1 MENKKI
7 REDGLTN
14 LIEFVKFMR
23 NESYVKKKDIEK
35 LGYGSN
41 KTIWRYM
48 QKLKTHGIEFIS
60 DIGRFGKGLKI
71 IEDNRLTL
79 EELEQVKYILKLNES
94 GFDNVDKIIEK
105 IKIMN
110 DKVF

>member
-1 MENKKI
+1 MENKV

-48 QKLKTHGIEFIS
+48 QKLKQHGIDFDS
-60 DIGRFGKGLKI
+60 DIGRFGSGIKLV
-71 IEDNRLTL
+71 ENDRLT
-79 EELEQVKYILKLNES
+79 ENEIKS
-94 GFDNVDKIIEK
+94 IEK
-105 IKIMN
+105 LLKNKKSIDSEEILRKINIMN
-110 DKVF
+110 EKIF

>member
-1 MENKKI
+1 MEKKI

-23 NESYVKKKDIEK
+23 GKEYVKKKDIERY
-35 LGYGSN
+35 GYGSN

-48 QKLKTHGIEFIS
+48 QKLKKFGVKFDS
-60 DIGRFGKGLKI
+60 DIGRFGSGIKL
-71 IEDNRLTL
+71 IEKTRLT
-79 EELEQVKYILKLNES
+79 EDEIKS
-94 GFDNVDKIIEK
+94 IEK
-105 IKIMN
+105 ILKNKKSIDSEELIKKIHIMN

>member
-1 MENKKI
+1 MENKKV

-14 LIEFVKFMR
+14 MINFVKFMR

-41 KTIWRYM
+41 KTIWRYG
-48 QKLKTHGIEFIS
+48 QKLKKYGIEFIT
-60 DIGRFGKGLKI
+60 DIGKFGSGIKLV
-71 IEDNRLTL
+71 ENDRLTENEIKSIEKLLKSKKSIDL
-79 EELEQVKYILKLNES
+79 EEILR
-94 GFDNVDKIIEK
+94 KIN
-105 IKIMN
+105 IMN

>member
-1 MENKKI
+1 MENKI

-48 QKLKTHGIEFIS
+48 QKLKQYGLNFES
-60 DIGRFGKGLKI
+60 DVGRFGSGIKI
-71 IEDNRLTL
+71 IENNRLTKNEIKAITKL
-79 EELEQVKYILKLNES
+79 LKDKKSIDSKEILR
-94 GFDNVDKIIEK
+94 KIN
-105 IKIMN
+105 IMN